1 MLTNLSGTTIKT
13 ARTRA
18 ALAVVIA
25 LAGTALA
32 PQIAMAA
39 DDDAPKGAAVTVI
52 RAIRTCFDDVV
63 ELFGSLQPHE
73 EITVRP
79 DREGLKFTAVMVDAG
94 DSVTAGQAMARIGP
108 ADGGGDITITAPV
121 AGLVSA
127 STAAVGAPATAQQ
140 PPFRIVKNN
149 EFDLVGDAGA
159 KDILKLRAPVQG
171 QPAQPATVRIV
182 GGGFV
187 QGVVRSVPTTVDQIS
202 QLGQVQVAI
211 TSKQRMVVN
220 ASGRA
225 RITAGKSCGVS
236 VPLTAILYGDDSTVV
251 QVVRR
256 DRVETHRV
264 DVGLMSGG
272 QVEIKSGIN
281 ENDIVV
287 AKAGALLREGDP
299 VRAITEA
306 DAAKNK

>member
-1 MLTNLSGTTIKT
+1 MLTNPSGTPIRSP
-13 ARTRA
+13 RTRA
-18 ALAVVIA
+18 ALAVAIA
-25 LAGTALA
+25 LAGAALA

-39 DDDAPKGAAVTVI
+39 DDEAPKGAAVTVI
-52 RAIRTCFDDVV
+52 RATKTCFDDVV

-73 EITVRP
+73 EVTVRP
-79 DREGLKFTAVMVDAG
+79 DREGLKFTQVMVDAG

-108 ADGGGDITITAPV
+108 VDGGDITITAPV

-159 KDILKLRAPVQG
+159 KDILKLRALVQG

-182 GGGFV
+182 GGGSV
-187 QGVVRSVPTTVDQIS
+187 QGVVRRVPTTVDQSS